1 MHTPFK
7 QESSSLS
14 CIVSSPTL
22 SSKVRARVIQG
33 REVLLPNFFKVVT
46 EWFCEV
52 VSRNLQE
59 SFPLHFWHRKC
70 DSMVDRCCLGTNLDD
85 NWRDDA
91 SIWVNYFFCQS
102 HSSELRALNRLEL
115 VNQTVLGV
123 RNVSV
128 LFYEKV
134 LPWVLELSLSVKTLT
149 MYL

>member
-70 DSMVDRCCLGTNLDD
+70 DRMVDRCCLGTNLDD

-91 SIWVNYFFCQS
+91 SIWVNYFFSES
-102 HSSELRALNRLEL
+102 HSSELHELNRLEL
-115 VNQTVLGV
+115 VNPTIQGV
-123 RNVSV
+123 WNESV
-128 LFYEKV
+128 LLYEKV
-134 LPWVLELSLSVKTLT
+134 LGWMLKLALSVKTLT
-149 MYL
+149 MHL